1 MGLQLFVV
9 QKYVLLDVGYG
20 RKACALHVKGIL
32 CCLQHEP
39 CNAISFH
46 NAFGVQDWSVD
57 KI

>member
-20 RKACALHVKGIL
+20 RKACALHVNGIL

-46 NAFGVQDWSVD
+46 NAFGVQD
-57 KI
+57 